1 MAETVTI
8 ARPYAEAVFKLA
20 DADGQFDAWSA
31 LLARLDTA
39 AGQGDVR
46 ACAGNPNVRAT
57 QLADL
62 LVSVMGDSVT
72 SEAKNFIQLIVAN
85 RRLAAVPEIRELYE
99 ELRRERE
106 GVVEAEIASAFPLDD
121 IQLKAVVAE
130 LERRFKRKVEPRV
143 NVDKELIGG
152 VRIAVGD
159 EVIDGSVRGKLA
171 AMSTALLKV

>member
-20 DADGQFDAWSA
+20 ESDGQFDAWSA
-31 LLARLDTA
+31 LLARLNSA
-39 AGQGDVR
+39 VGNGDVR
-46 ACAGNPNVRAT
+46 ACAGNPNVRAA
-57 QLADL
+57 QLTDL
-62 LVSVMGDSVT
+62 LVSVMGEDVSP
-72 SEAKNFIQLIVAN
+72 EAKNFIHLLVAN
-85 RRLAAVPEIRELYE
+85 RRLTAVPEIHELYE
-99 ELRRERE
+99 ALRRERE

-121 IQLKAVVAE
+121 AQIKVLVSD
-130 LERRFKRKVEPRV
+130 LERRFKRKVKPRV
-143 NVDKELIGG
+143 NVDRELIGG